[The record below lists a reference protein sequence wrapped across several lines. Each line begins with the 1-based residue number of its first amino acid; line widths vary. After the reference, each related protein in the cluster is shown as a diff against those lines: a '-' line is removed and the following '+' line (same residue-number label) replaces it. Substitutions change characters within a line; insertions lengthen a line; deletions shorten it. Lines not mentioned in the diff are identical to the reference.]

1 MMNNCP
7 VCNRR
12 HIIKWPEFWPYR
24 RKELLFCSDQCVDVF
39 DVKVLHKLNGKALP
53 ERKKGKKTMNKEY
66 TKTKKDGSPAK
77 KPGPKPKKIE
87 TPEGIDV
94 KAVKVE
100 GPIFAETPEGERVLA
115 LKPVKASTP
124 IKHTDFEV
132 SAIRNSLGEFY
143 FDKKYD
149 RIDWRTIGGEEVS
162 LSPDGW
168 RELVDVL
175 PDVMT
180 VLGVGSGD

>member
-1 MMNNCP
+1 MMNECP
-7 VCNRR
+7 ICNKK
-12 HIIKWPEFWPYR
+12 HIIVWTELWPYR
-24 RKELLFCSDQCVDVF
+24 RKDLLFCSDQCVDVY
-39 DVKVLHKLNGKALP
+39 DVRTQHKLNGRGLGLK
-53 ERKKGKKTMNKEY
+53 KKGKKTMDKEY

-87 TPEGIDV
+87 APEGIEV
-94 KAVKVE
+94 KAVNVE
-100 GPIFAETPEGERVLA
+100 GPVIAETPEGERVLA
-115 LKPVKASTP
+115 LKPVKAPTP

-132 SAIRNSLGEFY
+132 SAIRNSMGEFY

-162 LSPDGW
+162 LSPAGW
-168 RELVDVL
+168 REMIETM

-180 VLGVGSGD
+180 ILGVEQ

>member
-1 MMNNCP
+1 MMNECP
-7 VCNRR
+7 ICNKE
-12 HIIKWPEFWPYR
+12 HIIVWTELWPYR
-24 RKELLFCSDQCVDVF
+24 RKDLLFCSDQCMDVY
-39 DVKVLHKLNGKALP
+39 DVRTQHKLNGRGLGYK
-53 ERKKGKKTMNKEY
+53 KKGKKTMDKKY

-77 KPGPKPKKIE
+77 RPGPKPKKIE
-87 TPEGIDV
+87 TPENVDV

-100 GPIFAETPEGERVLA
+100 GPVIAETPEGERVLA
-115 LKPVKASTP
+115 LKPVKAPTP

-132 SAIRNSLGEFY
+132 SAIRNSMGEFY

-162 LSPDGW
+162 LSPAGW
-168 RELVDVL
+168 REMIETM

-180 VLGVGSGD
+180 ILGVEQ

>member
-24 RKELLFCSDQCVDVF
+24 RKDLLFCSDQCVDVF

-53 ERKKGKKTMNKEY
+53 ERKQKGTKKKMSY
-66 TKTKKDGSPAK
+66 TKVKKDGSPAK
-77 KPGPKPKKIE
+77 KSGPKPKKIE
-87 TPEGIDV
+87 TPEGVDV

-100 GPIFAETPEGERVLA
+100 GPIIAETPEDVRVLA
-115 LKPVKASTP
+115 MKPVPAATP
-124 IKHTDFEV
+124 VKHTDFEI

-143 FDKKYD
+143 FDKKYNA
-149 RIDWRTIGGEEVS
+149 IDWRTIEGEEVS
-162 LSPDGW
+162 LSPAAW
-168 RELVDVL
+168 RELAEVVPDVL
-175 PDVMT
+175 T
-180 VLGVGSGD
+180 VLGVGS

>member
-1 MMNNCP
+1 MMNECP
-7 VCNRR
+7 ICNKK
-12 HIIKWPEFWPYR
+12 HIIVWTELWPYR
-24 RKELLFCSDQCVDVF
+24 RKDLLFCSDQCMDVY
-39 DVKVLHKLNGKALP
+39 DVRTQHKLNGRGLGQK
-53 ERKKGKKTMNKEY
+53 KKGKKTMDKEY

-100 GPIFAETPEGERVLA
+100 GPVIAETLEGERVLA
-115 LKPVKASTP
+115 LKPVKAPTP

-162 LSPDGW
+162 LSPAGW
-168 RELVDVL
+168 REMIETM

-180 VLGVGSGD
+180 ILGVEQ